1 MTNQDE
7 PEFVK
12 ALAKFAEASEPIEAE
27 LGTGVEDHRKFY
39 IGQTSDLDFAD
50 NTARAAAIYTKEK
63 CLGEEPDV
71 SCTGNVGPFYPKK
84 VTWKFK
90 RPQDGKQ
97 DQIEDN
103 MSSKEYK
110 PPFKG
115 KSRYIA

>member
-50 NTARAAAIYTKEK
+50 NTARAAVIYTEEK
-63 CLGEEPDV
+63 YLSEEPDLEV
-71 SCTGNVGPFYPKK
+71 QEAAG
-84 VTWKFK
+84 
-90 RPQDGKQ
+90 R
-97 DQIEDN
+97 
-103 MSSKEYK
+103 
-110 PPFKG
+110 
-115 KSRYIA
+115 

>member
-1 MTNQDE
+1 MHISIMLVFWSLVRNS
-7 PEFVK
+7 VV
-12 ALAKFAEASEPIEAE
+12 LAVYFLFSVTCFFTVHEHCLAAHSI
-27 LGTGVEDHRKFY
+27 Y
-39 IGQTSDLDFAD
+39 QSDLQ
-50 NTARAAAIYTKEK
+50 K